1 MDPCCPPGW
10 GVLVAA
16 CTHGMGLGDPN
27 TRWPRA
33 NWARGAWPGVAAGCV
48 GWRYGGAWLGAAP
61 WPPFLPLPLLP
72 PGLQLRA
79 RARGV
84 KIVQQQPPAPARR
97 GEGVCS
103 SLHVPSTG
111 TSQNSHGDRGAGAL
125 QPPQTRGTG
134 PAQLPAG
141 PLGAC
146 SPRPP
151 PALSSPPNP
160 RGTGLWVLPRTPVFG
175 ASSAARGEPPAA
187 TTVGL
192 GTASPSS
199 PEPGSSVLPSLLPL
213 HHPSSAPISIG
224 GKRLPPGPGAP
235 RGPRERLEPP
245 VLAGRTGLSPPPPA
259 AQHLFPE
266 PHLTTMLFSSCFFS
280 CRFHMGNL
288 LKVLTYNELDQ
299 GPNFFLDFESEM
311 GFLFSFS
318 FYLL

>member
-27 TRWPRA
+27 PRWPRA
-33 NWARGAWPGVAAGCV
+33 IWARGVWPGVAAGCV
-48 GWRYGGAWLGAAP
+48 GWRYGGAWLCAAP

-125 QPPQTRGTG
+125 QPPQARGTG

-151 PALSSPPNP
+151 PALPTPGGRGCGCSPGPLFLGPAPQPEGSHLQPRPWDSAPHRPPRRSPAALSSLRSFLSITHPQRPSPSGGRGCRRGRELRGVPGSASSPRCW
-160 RGTGLWVLPRTPVFG
+160 RGG
-175 ASSAARGEPPAA
+175 RGSRRRRPQPS
-187 TTVGL
+187 TS
-192 GTASPSS
+192 SPSPTS
-199 PEPGSSVLPSLLPL
+199 PPCFFPLVSS
-213 HHPSSAPISIG
+213 
-224 GKRLPPGPGAP
+224 
-235 RGPRERLEPP
+235 
-245 VLAGRTGLSPPPPA
+245 LAGFTWGT
-259 AQHLFPE
+259 F
-266 PHLTTMLFSSCFFS
+266 
-280 CRFHMGNL
+280 
-288 LKVLTYNELDQ
+288 LKC
-299 GPNFFLDFESEM
+299 
-311 GFLFSFS
+311 
-318 FYLL
+318 

>member
-27 TRWPRA
+27 PRWPRA
-33 NWARGAWPGVAAGCV
+33 IWARGVWPGVAAGCV
-48 GWRYGGAWLGAAP
+48 GWRYGGAWLCAAP

-125 QPPQTRGTG
+125 QPPQARSTG

-151 PALSSPPNP
+151 PALSSPPQP
-160 RGTGLWVLPRTPVFG
+160 QGDGAVGAPQDPCFWGQLRSQRGATCSHDRGTRHRIALLAG
-175 ASSAARGEPPAA
+175 ARQLCPPFA
-187 TTVGL
+187 
-192 GTASPSS
+192 PSS
-199 PEPGSSVLPSLLPL
+199 PSPIRSAHLHRGEEAAAGAGSSAGS
-213 HHPSSAPISIG
+213 
-224 GKRLPPGPGAP
+224 PGAP
-235 RGPRERLEPP
+235 RAPGAGGEDGALAAAARSPAPLPRAPP
-245 VLAGRTGLSPPPPA
+245 HHHA
-259 AQHLFPE
+259 
-266 PHLTTMLFSSCFFS
+266 
-280 CRFHMGNL
+280 
-288 LKVLTYNELDQ
+288 
-299 GPNFFLDFESEM
+299 FFLL
-311 GFLFSFS
+311 FL
-318 FYLL
+318 LLQVSHGEPS